1 MRYNHSQIPYDFLR
15 ADREFSPSCNFR
27 GNCVFREWRC
37 GPNAALN
44 QGPVLFEV
52 RASAFMIFAYLDEF
66 GHAGPYYGVEHP
78 KFNTSPVFGV
88 AGFVLPETAIRPFA
102 TKFLKLKCNLLG
114 PEIERSQ
121 KHGYEWEKKGSSLFT
136 PSSIVKYPQ
145 IREAMLRLINEV
157 RNSQGKI
164 FYYGREKIRDTQ
176 EVRANGLYTTVFAHA
191 IRQIDAYCES
201 INDNFVLIVDEH
213 SSRRELLET
222 AAKTMFGQQPVRRLL
237 SPPFEVESYLNQNIQ
252 AADWFATIV
261 GRLWNHK
268 LEPDD
273 FAKYADYQKYFWAR
287 LHAVATHS
295 SVMQREKRHKKTQI
309 SPPQTNLGRILKDAL
324 DKKATIEIT
333 EVTRIAISTDD
344 K

>member
-1 MRYNHSQIPYDFLR
+1 M
-15 ADREFSPSCNFR
+15 
-27 GNCVFREWRC
+27 
-37 GPNAALN
+37 
-44 QGPVLFEV
+44 LFEV

-66 GHAGPYYGVEHP
+66 GHAGPYYGVQHP

-88 AGFVLPETAIRPFA
+88 AGFLLPETAIRPFA
-102 TKFLKLKCNLLG
+102 TRFLKLKSNLLG
-114 PEIERSQ
+114 PEIERSK
-121 KHGYEWEKKGSSLFT
+121 KHAYEWEKKGSSLFT
-136 PSSIVKYPQ
+136 PTSITKYPQ
-145 IREAMLRLINEV
+145 IREAMFRLINEV

-213 SSRRELLET
+213 SSRKELLET
-222 AAKTMFGQQPVRRLL
+222 AAKTMFGHQPVKRLL

-268 LEPDD
+268 LDPQD
-273 FAKYADYQKYFWAR
+273 FAKYSEYNSYFWSR
-287 LHAVATHS
+287 LHAVSTHS
-295 SVMQREKRHKKTQI
+295 SVMQREKRPKAARVA
-309 SPPQTNLGRILKDAL
+309 PPETNLGRIVKGAL
-324 DKKATIEIT
+324 HKKAIIEIT
-333 EVTRIAISTDD
+333 EVTTVKISRDGE
-344 K
+344 